1 MDLISQIGPWV
12 LVSIVAT
19 LGVVLAIM
27 IKVLKASIKQAKD
40 NAEKYRVMQVTVDNP
55 ILPDG
60 HIIQHKPT
68 PWTLSG
74 KTLYMQPL
82 TFAAHR
88 IYTESMLKFLTKY
101 LNQLKGLKFLLI
113 SDLLDSN
120 KRDEMINDW
129 KLIVSNPKIIDEMLD
144 MIDITFLKDN
154 RINPNKLTRKEI
166 EKNCTWMEILQ
177 TWNFLY
183 AINVNSI
190 ETFIIALLTPTKT
203 GPGNVKVGSLYMNQL
218 ESPSKNSQNGTCQP
232 RYSWYEDRQRETK
245 N

>member
-1 MDLISQIGPWV
+1 MQIGPFV
-12 LVSIVAT
+12 LMSIVAI
-19 LGVVLAIM
+19 LGVVLFKLIRT
-27 IKVLKASIKQAKD
+27 LKQAVKQ
-40 NAEKYRVMQVTVDNP
+40 NEEYREKFRVMAVTVDNP

-101 LNQLKGLKFLLI
+101 LTQLKGLKFLLI
-113 SDLLDSN
+113 SDLLDSD

-144 MIDITFLKDN
+144 MIEVTFLKDN

-203 GPGNVKVGSLYMNQL
+203 GPGNVKVGSLYTNQL
-218 ESPSKNSQNGTCQP
+218 ESQSKNSQNGTCQP